1 MKRLLIAILIVS
13 MVQGVFAQKIEIKG
27 TIRNATDN
35 EATEFVNVV
44 LQTTDSVFV
53 NGVSTNNNGSFIF
66 NKVEAGNYRLVLSC
80 VGYNTQYITLN
91 GVKRNTDLGDI
102 LLEDA
107 SVALEGVIIN
117 GSNQINRPDRKLVFP
132 SERQMK
138 VSTNGVNLLQ
148 ELMLPRIQ
156 VNPMNNEIGI
166 SGGGE
171 LQIRINGAKTDIN
184 EVKALRPADNPIWK
198 CR

>member
-1 MKRLLIAILIVS
+1 M
-13 MVQGVFAQKIEIKG
+13 
-27 TIRNATDN
+27 
-35 EATEFVNVV
+35 
-44 LQTTDSVFV
+44 
-53 NGVSTNNNGSFIF
+53 STNNNGSFIF

-102 LLEDA
+102 FLEDA

-166 SGGGE
+166 SGGVNYKYVSTE
-171 LQIRINGAKTDIN
+171 SRQISMR
-184 EVKALRPADNPIWK
+184 
-198 CR
+198 

>member
-66 NKVEAGNYRLVLSC
+66 RYSYGRCCCS
-80 VGYNTQYITLN
+80 
-91 GVKRNTDLGDI
+91 
-102 LLEDA
+102 
-107 SVALEGVIIN
+107 
-117 GSNQINRPDRKLVFP
+117 
-132 SERQMK
+132 
-138 VSTNGVNLLQ
+138 
-148 ELMLPRIQ
+148 
-156 VNPMNNEIGI
+156 IGRCNHQW
-166 SGGGE
+166 
-171 LQIRINGAKTDIN
+171 L
-184 EVKALRPADNPIWK
+184 
-198 CR
+198 

>member
-66 NKVEAGNYRLVLSC
+66 NKVELP
-80 VGYNTQYITLN
+80 I
-91 GVKRNTDLGDI
+91 
-102 LLEDA
+102 
-107 SVALEGVIIN
+107 
-117 GSNQINRPDRKLVFP
+117 GSFLCW
-132 SERQMK
+132 
-138 VSTNGVNLLQ
+138 
-148 ELMLPRIQ
+148 IQ
-156 VNPMNNEIGI
+156 HTIHHIEW
-166 SGGGE
+166 S
-171 LQIRINGAKTDIN
+171 KT
-184 EVKALRPADNPIWK
+184 
-198 CR
+198 